1 MRKPVAIAGSALF
14 FFVVPFMIAGPL
26 PWSIT
31 HWQFRPALFGSE
43 LTRVAGIALIVAG
56 LPGLLDS
63 FRRFAVEGLGTPAPI
78 APPQEL
84 VVTGLYR
91 HVRNPMYVAVLALL
105 IGQALLFGSTALLMV
120 SAAFWLAVHLF
131 VVLYEEPTLEE
142 TFGAKYQAYRAN
154 VPRWIPRLSPWRS

>member
-1 MRKPVAIAGSALF
+1 MRKPTAILGSALF
-14 FFVVPFMIAGPL
+14 FVAVPFVIAGPL
-26 PWSIT
+26 PWWIT
-31 HWQFRPALFGSE
+31 HWQLGPALFGSE

-91 HVRNPMYVAVLALL
+91 HVRNPMYVSVLALL
-105 IGQALLFGSTALLMV
+105 VGQALLFGSLSLLELG
-120 SAAFWLAVHLF
+120 AAFWLATHLF
-131 VVLYEEPTLEE
+131 VVVYEEPTLEE
-142 TFGAKYQAYRAN
+142 TFGAKYQAYRAS
-154 VPRWIPRLSPWRS
+154 VPRWIPRISPWRG